1 MSKSQKSYWLTS
13 GLFSLFE
20 KGSVFVFGFIGT
32 VLLIRALDIA
42 EFGIWAL
49 FLATTS
55 LFEVAIIGLVQ
66 NALVKHLTTAQGDE
80 DYGKINTASLFLNF
94 LFTTFAA
101 LILFF
106 AGEAIAGLIS
116 QVVEDSQLAKMFH
129 LFIFTLFLIIPFYQ
143 FNNIQQANLNF
154 KGIFW
159 SNFVRKGSFFIGVVL
174 LFFGVLK
181 LEVITLVYLQMV
193 GAVLGSVVAW
203 IFAKPYIKF
212 SRKIDTEW
220 VATLFHY
227 GKYVFG
233 TNLSTMLYKN
243 IDRLMLG
250 SLLSEVAV
258 AIYDL
263 AIRITNLIDV
273 PAVSVASV
281 VFPQGAK
288 QAKDKGIEAIQVL
301 YEKSVAAILC
311 LILPFI
317 LFILLFPE
325 VVIMIIGGEKYLDTV
340 PILRMTILFGLFLPF
355 AIQFGTVLD
364 SIGRPKINFY
374 FTLAGMILNVVLN
387 YLFITKFG
395 VVGAALGTLSTYGI
409 TFVLQQVILYRLFRV
424 KAYRVFTYIPVLY
437 KEAYKIAKKILNKSE
452 LGVQTKAKV

>member
-1 MSKSQKSYWLTS
+1 MAKSQKSYWLTS

-20 KGSVFVFGFIGT
+20 KGSVFVFGFVGT
-32 VLLIRALDIA
+32 ILLLRAFDKA
-42 EFGIWAL
+42 EFGVWVL

-66 NALVKHLTTAQGDE
+66 NALVKYLTTADE
-80 DYGKINTASLFLNF
+80 KDYGKINTASLSLNL
-94 LFTTFAA
+94 LFTALAA
-101 LILFF
+101 LVLFF

-116 QVVEDSQLAKMFH
+116 QMVANSQLATMFH
-129 LFIFTLFLIIPFYQ
+129 LYIITLFLLVPFYQ
-143 FNNIQQANLNF
+143 FNYIQQANLSF

-159 SNFVRKGSFFIGVVL
+159 SNFFRKGVFFLGITL
-174 LFFGVLK
+174 LFFGILPV
-181 LEVITLVYLQMV
+181 EVISLVYLQMV
-193 GAVLGSVVAW
+193 GAVIGSLVSW
-203 IFAKPYIKF
+203 FFAKSFIRF
-212 SRKIDTEW
+212 SKGIDPKWIME
-220 VATLFHY
+220 LFHY

-250 SLLSEVAV
+250 SLLTEVAV
-258 AIYDL
+258 AVYDL

-273 PAVSVASV
+273 PAISVASV

-288 QAKDKGIEAIQVL
+288 QAKENGPEAIQVL

-325 VVIMIIGGEKYLDTV
+325 FVILIIGGEKYLDTA
-340 PILRMTILFGLFLPF
+340 PILQMTILFGLFLPF

-387 YLFITKFG
+387 YLFISYFG
-395 VVGAALGTLSTYGI
+395 VIGAAIGTLSTYGI
-409 TFVLQQVILYRLFRV
+409 TFVFQQMILYRMFRI
-424 KAYRVFTYIPVLY
+424 KAFRALAYIPSLY
-437 KEAYKIAKKILNKSE
+437 KEAYTIGKNILVKKNKVG
-452 LGVQTKAKV
+452 LQTKAKV